1 MADESADGDLE
12 RSGQGW
18 VDEDTFYAMESLQ
31 ATLQHFEAVLRQRDI
46 SEASSS
52 EYCDNFCQ
60 VKTNKKQKHEIK
72 PTRGAEKR
80 RIVSPPAAARGLG
93 LAH

>member
-12 RSGQGW
+12 HGVQGW

-31 ATLQHFEAVLRQRDI
+31 ATLQHLEAALRQRDV
-46 SEASSS
+46 SEASST

-60 VKTNKKQKHEIK
+60 VKKKKIVKNKTQ
-72 PTRGAEKR
+72 
-80 RIVSPPAAARGLG
+80 
-93 LAH
+93 